1 MLFRSMVNPGA
12 GAPPGNVVSVIAALF
27 ERSGGVN
34 ASSPLLSTLSAHGGY
49 GTFIE
54 TWSMICGLEEK
65 KRRSNDPVIKATII
79 LCFLANIWEN
89 ETNKNATRRELRC
102 QGVEEHA

>member
-1 MLFRSMVNPGA
+1 MVNPGA

-34 ASSPLLSTLSAHGGY
+34 ASSPSLSTLPAHGEY

-54 TWSMICGLEEK
+54 TWSMICELEEK
-65 KRRSNDPVIKATII
+65 RRSTDPVIKPTMI
-79 LCFLANIWEN
+79 LCLLVNIWED
-89 ETNKNATRRELRC
+89 ETNKMR
-102 QGVEEHA
+102 QEEI